1 MSNVLFLWN
10 PPSIRILRSV
20 YGFEKSNQAFEYAK
34 SLLKAL
40 ESEHFSLQLL
50 NFFPYYYYYYY
61 YYYYSLYAEQMP
73 IMLALCSM
81 LRLQHCAHNVSIDP
95 RQRNLIFQ
103 MSLKCLRAC
112 QRSFQRAS
120 VYESKGQTRKGESYV
135 TFLG

>member
-50 NFFPYYYYYYY
+50 NFFPYYY
-61 YYYYSLYAEQMP
+61 SLYAEQMP

-95 RQRNLIFQ
+95 RQRNLTFQ

-120 VYESKGQTRKGESYV
+120 VYEIKGQTRKGESCV

>member
-50 NFFPYYYYYYY
+50 NFF
-61 YYYYSLYAEQMP
+61 LVIIIIIIIVIIIIIILFMLNRCHYAG
-73 IMLALCSM
+73 IMLDASTTALC
-81 LRLQHCAHNVSIDP
+81 P
-95 RQRNLIFQ
+95 
-103 MSLKCLRAC
+103 
-112 QRSFQRAS
+112 
-120 VYESKGQTRKGESYV
+120 
-135 TFLG
+135 

>member
-50 NFFPYYYYYYY
+50 NFFPYYH
-61 YYYYSLYAEQMP
+61 YSLYAEQMP

-81 LRLQHCAHNVSIDP
+81 LRLCP
-95 RQRNLIFQ
+95 
-103 MSLKCLRAC
+103 
-112 QRSFQRAS
+112 
-120 VYESKGQTRKGESYV
+120 
-135 TFLG
+135 